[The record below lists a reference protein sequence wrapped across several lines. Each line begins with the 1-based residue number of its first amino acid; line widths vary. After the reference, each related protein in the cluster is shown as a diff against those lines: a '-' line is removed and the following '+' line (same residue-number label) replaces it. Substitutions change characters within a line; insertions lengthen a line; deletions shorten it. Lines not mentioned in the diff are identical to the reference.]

1 MKKIQKTFILLSFV
15 LLAFTLGDGKS
26 EYIIPYR
33 AFSITTTNINLDENC
48 EIIIGNFTSWQETNP
63 TITILKND
71 GFGYFSII
79 DTSLTFCGYQKNIFA
94 IKINQDEYPDIVAF
108 SSNFSS
114 GEPERFIR
122 ILYNEYGIF
131 NEFSDF
137 SLNSSSTFTSI
148 NYGDVNGDNF
158 NDILVIINNDF
169 KWGIIYNDGTG
180 NFSAPEYF
188 DLDFPPVD
196 IACAD
201 LNDDGRADVVLCG
214 TTTEI
219 YFSTETGFQQ
229 QILTT
234 TLSADI
240 LISDFDNDGDND
252 ILTHTTF
259 INPKHRVFMFENLGN
274 NQFYE
279 HPYFEFSPFCSYAQ
293 TADFNNDSLPDM
305 VFTGFDDEGLYIYN
319 NIGNFQIE
327 FDQFIQI
334 DNDALLQ
341 KLTCADFDYNNYSDI
356 ALIKGYWGTA
366 PSVLQIYFNNGI
378 GGFQQNPVTKIIE
391 KANDNNY
398 FECFPNPMKYKTNFK
413 INIKKTAQVELAI
426 YNLQGKPVINLIN
439 NKLEGGIYNTKWDGV
454 DNSNHTCNPG
464 PYFAY
469 LAVNGKIHQI
479 IKLLII

>member
-1 MKKIQKTFILLSFV
+1 MKTLKYTIVVLFSFLLLS
-15 LLAFTLGDGKS
+15 LK
-26 EYIIPYR
+26 
-33 AFSITTTNINLDENC
+33 
-48 EIIIGNFTSWQETNP
+48 IGNNKGEYHIPNNAYSLLISDIDLDGDQDIISGHLYNSTTEWSGIAFME
-63 TITILKND
+63 ND
-71 GFGYFSII
+71 DFGYFYFN
-79 DTSLTFCGYQKNIFA
+79 DSLFIYGGQIEIYASNI
-94 IKINQDEYPDIVAF
+94 KGNEYPEIIGQYYDGQQSNIAIVEINNGNYNITNYPMCNHLSSFYPGDISGNGSTDFAF
-108 SSNFSS
+108 IS
-114 GEPERFIR
+114 
-122 ILYNEYGIF
+122 
-131 NEFSDF
+131 
-137 SLNSSSTFTSI
+137 
-148 NYGDVNGDNF
+148 
-158 NDILVIINNDF
+158 NNDF
-169 KWGIIYNDGTG
+169 LWGIIYNDGTG

-188 DLDFPPVD
+188 DLDYAPLD
-196 IACAD
+196 IACVD
-201 LNDDGRADVVLCG
+201 LNDDGRDDVIITDYIIEV
-214 TTTEI
+214 
-219 YFSTETGFQQ
+219 YYSTENGFEQQ
-229 QILTT
+229 LLGYAIPWSSSYKILP
-234 TLSADI
+234 
-240 LISDFDNDGDND
+240 SDFDNDGDIDVIVTASSNSN
-252 ILTHTTF
+252 HS
-259 INPKHRVFMFENLGN
+259 NVYMFENLGN